1 MKYFISVLQEKHN
14 LWKWKSDSLFTIV
27 DTITK

>member
-14 LWKWKSDSLFTIV
+14 LWKWKLNGLFIIG
-27 DTITK
+27 DTATK